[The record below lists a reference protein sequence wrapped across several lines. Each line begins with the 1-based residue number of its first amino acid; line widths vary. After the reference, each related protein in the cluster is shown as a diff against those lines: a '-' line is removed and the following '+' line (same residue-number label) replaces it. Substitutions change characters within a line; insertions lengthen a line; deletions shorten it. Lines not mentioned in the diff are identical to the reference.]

1 MIISKFLWYWGK
13 LEIPYKHSGR
23 LDAVWLFKIY
33 SSLPNKCQSWGSM
46 STGVSWILCGP
57 SAVPHYLWTRTF
69 IGGFSWIWALLMR
82 KRFHPVHQ
90 EGFLKRQAQP
100 ESWVLRG
107 GPWPSVVVPAA
118 TKRSL
123 ADPHTDMTAP
133 WTSRLFMFS
142 KTPVLF
148 RPARSLEIRP
158 QHIPTSLHRIM
169 GSEDSPIVSYKVA
182 QGIHWVHAHKCNAKP
197 SKQIS
202 NFLRHRKNL
211 NALQWCRRFS
221 TVNWHSADSQ
231 ALTTH

>member
-1 MIISKFLWYWGK
+1 MSVLGFDVDRCLLNPVWARCSAS
-13 LEIPYKHSGR
+13 LS
-23 LDAVWLFKIY
+23 LDKD
-33 SSLPNKCQSWGSM
+33 
-46 STGVSWILCGP
+46 
-57 SAVPHYLWTRTF
+57 
-69 IGGFSWIWALLMR
+69 FSWIWALLMR

-148 RPARSLEIRP
+148 RPARSLEIHPP
-158 QHIPTSLHRIM
+158 QIPTLLHRIM
-169 GSEDSPIVSYKVA
+169 GSEDFPIVSYKVA

-202 NFLRHRKNL
+202 IFSRHRKNL

>member
-1 MIISKFLWYWGK
+1 MSVLGFDVDRCLLNPVGARCSASLSLDKDSYRRLFLN
-13 LEIPYKHSGR
+13 LSLVDEVEVR
-23 LDAVWLFKIY
+23 L
-33 SSLPNKCQSWGSM
+33 
-46 STGVSWILCGP
+46 
-57 SAVPHYLWTRTF
+57 
-69 IGGFSWIWALLMR
+69 
-82 KRFHPVHQ
+82 

-158 QHIPTSLHRIM
+158 QQIPTLLHRIM

-202 NFLRHRKNL
+202 IFLSHRKNL